1 MKTKII
7 NGISVATRIQETI
20 KEAALKLKNQGIT
33 PCLATVLVGDHASS
47 ITYINKK
54 QKAAKE
60 VGILTKDLRFKSTL
74 QQNEL
79 IEVISSLNQDNY
91 VHGILIQLPL
101 PVHLDQL
108 EIIRSLEPRKDV
120 DGLTPFNAG
129 MLLNGN
135 PTIKPCTPAGILE
148 LLDFYKIEVIGMD
161 IVIVNRS
168 NLVGKP
174 LACLLIQRGAT
185 VTICHSKSV
194 RIDEKLKTADM
205 VVTAVGDREGFTL
218 KGNMIKDNA
227 IIVDVGITR
236 HEGKICGDVEF
247 DSVKEK
253 ASWITPVPGGVGPMT
268 VAMLLK
274 NTISAAMQSDKIK
287 GYPV

>member
-1 MKTKII
+1 
-7 NGISVATRIQETI
+7 
-20 KEAALKLKNQGIT
+20 
-33 PCLATVLVGDHASS
+33 
-47 ITYINKK
+47 
-54 QKAAKE
+54 
-60 VGILTKDLRFKSTL
+60 
-74 QQNEL
+74 
-79 IEVISSLNQDNY
+79 
-91 VHGILIQLPL
+91 
-101 PVHLDQL
+101 
-108 EIIRSLEPRKDV
+108 
-120 DGLTPFNAG
+120 

-148 LLDFYKIEVIGMD
+148 LLDFYEIKVIGMD

-174 LACLLIQRGAT
+174 LACLLIQRDAT

-205 VVTAVGDREGFTL
+205 IVTAVGDREGFTL
-218 KGNMIKDNA
+218 KGDMIKDNA

-274 NTISAAMQSDKIK
+274 NTIFAAMQSGKIK

>member
-1 MKTKII
+1 MKAKII

-33 PCLATVLVGDHASS
+33 PCLATVLVGDHSSS

>member
-1 MKTKII
+1 MMTKII
-7 NGISVATRIQETI
+7 NGTSVATRIQENI
-20 KEAALKLKNQGIT
+20 KEAVHKLKNQGIT
-33 PCLATVLVGDHASS
+33 PCLATVLLGDDASS
-47 ITYINKK
+47 MAYINRK
-54 QKAAKE
+54 QKAANE

-79 IEVISSLNQDNY
+79 IKLIVSLNEDNY
-91 VHGILIQLPL
+91 VHGILVQLPL
-101 PVHLDQL
+101 PVHLDQV
-108 EIIRSLEPRKDV
+108 EIIRNLEPQKDV

-135 PTIKPCTPAGILE
+135 PSIKPCTPAGILE

-174 LACLLIQRGAT
+174 LACLLVQRGAT

-194 RIDEKLKTADM
+194 RLEEKLKTADM
-205 VVTAVGDREGFTL
+205 IVTAVGDRKRFTL
-218 KGNMIKDNA
+218 RGHMIKDNA

-236 HEGKICGDVEF
+236 HEGKISGDVDF

-274 NTISAAMQSDKIK
+274 NTISAAMLSGKIK
-287 GYPV
+287 G

>member
-1 MKTKII
+1 MKAKII

-79 IEVISSLNQDNY
+79 VKVISSLNQDNY

-108 EIIRSLEPRKDV
+108 DIIRSLEPRKDV

-148 LLDFYKIEVIGMD
+148 LLDFYEIKVIGMD

-174 LACLLIQRGAT
+174 LACLLIQRDAT

-205 VVTAVGDREGFTL
+205 IVTAVGDREGFTL
-218 KGNMIKDNA
+218 KGDMIKDNA

-274 NTISAAMQSDKIK
+274 NTIFAAMQSGKIK

>member
-7 NGISVATRIQETI
+7 NGISVAKRIQETI

-33 PCLATVLVGDHASS
+33 PCLATVLVGDDASS

-148 LLDFYKIEVIGMD
+148 LLDFYEIEVIGMD

-205 VVTAVGDREGFTL
+205 IVTAVGDREGFTL
-218 KGNMIKDNA
+218 KGDMIKDNA

-274 NTISAAMQSDKIK
+274 NTISAAMQSGKIK

>member
-1 MKTKII
+1 MKAKII

-33 PCLATVLVGDHASS
+33 PCLATVLVGDHSSS

-79 IEVISSLNQDNY
+79 VKVISSLNQDNY

-108 EIIRSLEPRKDV
+108 DIIRSLEPRKDV

-148 LLDFYKIEVIGMD
+148 LLDFYEIKVIGMD

-174 LACLLIQRGAT
+174 LACLLIQRDAT

-205 VVTAVGDREGFTL
+205 IVTAVGDREGFTL
-218 KGNMIKDNA
+218 KGDMIKDNA

-274 NTISAAMQSDKIK
+274 NTISAAMESGKIK